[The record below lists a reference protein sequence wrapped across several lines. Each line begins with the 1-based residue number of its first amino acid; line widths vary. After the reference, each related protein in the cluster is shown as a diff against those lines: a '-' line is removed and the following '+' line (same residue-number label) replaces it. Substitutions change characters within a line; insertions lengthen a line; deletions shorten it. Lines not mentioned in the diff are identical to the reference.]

1 MILLD
6 TSVWVGHLR
15 NGDAG
20 VESLLNS
27 GQVLCHSVVIGE
39 LALGN
44 LANRARLLGLLKAL
58 PAAVEASHAEV
69 MALVERR
76 RLWGLGIGYGDAQLL
91 AATHLTPDAR
101 LWTRDR
107 RLGEVARDQGIA
119 AFSDG

>member
-6 TSVWVGHLR
+6 TSVWVDHLR
-15 NGDAG
+15 SGNAR
-20 VESLLNS
+20 VETLLNN

-44 LANRARLLGLLKAL
+44 LAHRERLLGLLKAL
-58 PAAVEASHAEV
+58 PAATEASHAEV
-69 MALVERR
+69 MALIERR

-91 AATHLTPDAR
+91 SATHLTPDAR